1 VQYDDGP
8 VWVRICL
15 NRNKLD
21 NPVYCFVRKADGAIF
36 VADDWKRPRTKTG
49 VVGYLHDYA
58 PDLLKGYGPC
68 PKNGKRYLK
77 ERQP

>member
-1 VQYDDGP
+1 

-21 NPVYCFVRKADGAIF
+21 NPAYCFVRKADGAIF
-36 VADDWKRPRTKTG
+36 VADCWKRLRTKTG

-58 PDLLKGYGPC
+58 PDLLKVYGPC
-68 PKNGKRYLK
+68 PQSGKRYLK
-77 ERQP
+77 ERRP